1 MNLTENIRLA
11 LRTIR
16 ANILRTI
23 LTLSIIMFGITALIG
38 ILTAT
43 EGIRNKMLTSFS
55 EMGSNT
61 FGIKNEGQIHRS
73 GGPRR
78 RRKAENPVITLQQ
91 ANEFKKQFQFPSTI
105 SVSEVAQT
113 IAIVTYE

>member
-16 ANILRTI
+16 ANILRTV

-43 EGIRNKMLTSFS
+43 EGIRDKMLTSFS

-61 FGIKNEGQIHRS
+61 FGIKNEGQIHRK

-78 RRKAENPVITLQQ
+78 RRKSQNPPITIQQSNELKKNFISLQ
-91 ANEFKKQFQFPSTI
+91 
-105 SVSEVAQT
+105 
-113 IAIVTYE
+113 